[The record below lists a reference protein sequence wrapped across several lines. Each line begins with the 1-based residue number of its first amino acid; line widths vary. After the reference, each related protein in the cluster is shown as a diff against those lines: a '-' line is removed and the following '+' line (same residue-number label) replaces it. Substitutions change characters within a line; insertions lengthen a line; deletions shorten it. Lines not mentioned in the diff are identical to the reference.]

1 MLQHSTYSYCVLL
14 VLYIHAYI
22 FAPSGES
29 LEVIQARKAQ
39 HPWGQWMAEQ
49 PEQGSGGSSQEG
61 GTASKVG
68 MCVCV
73 CVRERERECVCV

>member
-1 MLQHSTYSYCVLL
+1 VLL

-49 PEQGSGGSSQEG
+49 PEQGGNVCVCVCEG
-61 GTASKVG
+61 EREG
-68 MCVCV
+68 VCV
-73 CVRERERECVCV
+73 CVRGLVWFPLKGPAGCSISSAS